1 MKGLPEVYK
10 ILLSAYGKRNWWP
23 AQTAFEMMVGAIL
36 TQNTAWTNVEK
47 AIANFGVSL
56 SPQFIEAAAPEELVA
71 IIRPSGYYNQ
81 KAIYL
86 KALTAWF
93 KKYNYDLGKARRID
107 GQVMR
112 QELLGVKGVG
122 RETADSI
129 LTYALDKP
137 FFIVDAYT
145 KRILSRLGYEL
156 PSTYDPIRLRIEE
169 SVPRDLDLYKEFHA
183 LIVEHAKQ
191 YCQKKPHCDSCPLE
205 ALCEKKTDI

>member
-1 MKGLPEVYK
+1 MKGLLEVYK
-10 ILLSAYGKRNWWP
+10 ILLSTYGKRNWWP

-36 TQNTAWTNVEK
+36 TQNTVWTNVEK
-47 AIANFGVSL
+47 AIANFGESL
-56 SPQFIEAAAPEELVA
+56 SPQFIEAASLEELA
-71 IIRPSGYYNQ
+71 DIIRPSGYYNQ

-93 KKYNYDLGKARRID
+93 KKYDYDPEKVRKKQ
-107 GQVMR
+107 GQVLR
-112 QELLGVKGVG
+112 QELLEVKGVG

-156 PSTYDPIRLRIEE
+156 PTTYDQIRLQIEE
-169 SVPRDLDLYKEFHA
+169 SVPKDLYLYNEFHA

-191 YCQKKPHCDSCPLE
+191 YCQKKPICEGCPLQTFC
-205 ALCEKKTDI
+205 AKKIG